1 MKMRIVARIS
11 KYQITVSGKTQHV
24 DKIEANDPFWV
35 ERMTWE
41 LNCPDA
47 LAEWYTP
54 KPDTA
59 HAFLSVIKRWK
70 KRLESLGYRNI
81 VEILEQEDVDLMPYD
96 EPFTGEPGDH
106 VRVVALVDGQRVEV
120 SGATQQMAT
129 LKAESPLYEH
139 IRTGMRNPPPLLG
152 TYGPKQDS
160 ALAFVSV
167 LHEWELTQKHQ
178 VKILVDQNI
187 ATIPGEPGVVY

>member
-1 MKMRIVARIS
+1 MKIVARIF
-11 KYQITVSGKTQHV
+11 KQKITVSGETQH
-24 DKIEANDPFWV
+24 IENIESDDPGWV
-35 ERMTWE
+35 RRMAGDLKYPYE
-41 LNCPDA
+41 LDQ
-47 LAEWYTP
+47 WYTP
-54 KPDTA
+54 EPHTA
-59 HAFLSVIKRWK
+59 HAFLSIIKWWK
-70 KRLESLGYRNI
+70 NRLESRGYENA
-81 VEILEQEDVDLMPYD
+81 VEILEQEDVAPMPYD

-178 VKILVDQNI
+178 VKILVEQNI

>member
-1 MKMRIVARIS
+1 MKIVARVY
-11 KYQITVSGKTQHV
+11 KYRIAVSGKTKHI
-24 DKIEANDPFWV
+24 DEIEADEPYWI
-35 ERMTWE
+35 ERMKME
-41 LNCPDA
+41 LKYPDA
-47 LAEWYTP
+47 LDEWYTP
-54 KPDTA
+54 EPYTA
-59 HAFLSVIKRWK
+59 HAFLSVINRLKN
-70 KRLESLGYRNI
+70 RLEALGRENPA
-81 VEILEQEDVDLMPYD
+81 EILEQEDVALMPYD

-106 VRVVALVDGQRVEV
+106 VRVVALLDGQRVEV

-129 LKAESPLYEH
+129 LKAESPLYEY

-178 VKILVDQNI
+178 VKILVEQNI